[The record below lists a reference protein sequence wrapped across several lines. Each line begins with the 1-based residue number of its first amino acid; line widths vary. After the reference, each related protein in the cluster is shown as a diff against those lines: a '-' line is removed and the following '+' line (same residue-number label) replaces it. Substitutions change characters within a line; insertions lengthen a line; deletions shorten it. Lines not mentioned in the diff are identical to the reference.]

1 MLLLLV
7 LSLPLRYLLLVLV
20 LLVLL
25 VLILLLFAMGFW
37 GVVPFACVYSYVC
50 SAPVKNE
57 RKGRILDYYFVD
69 KKMESK

>member
-1 MLLLLV
+1 LLLLV
-7 LSLPLRYLLLVLV
+7 LSLPLRYLLLV
-20 LLVLL
+20 LVLL

-57 RKGRILDYYFVD
+57 RKGRILDYYFID
-69 KKMESK
+69 KEMESK